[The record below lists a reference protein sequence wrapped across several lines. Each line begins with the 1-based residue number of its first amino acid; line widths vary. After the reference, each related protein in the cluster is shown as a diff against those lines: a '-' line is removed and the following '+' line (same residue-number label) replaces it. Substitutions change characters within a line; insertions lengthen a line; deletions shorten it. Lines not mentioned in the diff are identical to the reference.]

1 MNRQLD
7 FLHRKPRRITYE
19 ELLGYWQYCGGGVV
33 MVVQIF
39 SLFIHCSGYVC
50 FIHFLEWV
58 LYFTNLR
65 TKCKNL

>member
-1 MNRQLD
+1 MKSFWDTGN
-7 FLHRKPRRITYE
+7 IV
-19 ELLGYWQYCGGGVV
+19 GGGVV